1 MLQIRWYVRYQKEKT
16 RMCLFVWWC
25 LTPLSTIFQ
34 LYRGGQFY
42 WWRKPENTE
51 KITNLSQVT
60 DKLYHDNNN
69 EHCITITKTLQFKC
83 WKFLYTAAV
92 NYDIIQFLLL
102 AHNVLP
108 FRANI
113 NILLWFSPL
122 WTFNLYISTFQQPCM
137 KLLIGGGYFHG
148 SYWTKRIQM

>member
-1 MLQIRWYVRYQKEKT
+1 MLFNIHCLFLQIVPR
-16 RMCLFVWWC
+16 L
-25 LTPLSTIFQ
+25 
-34 LYRGGQFY
+34 
-42 WWRKPENTE
+42 
-51 KITNLSQVT
+51 
-60 DKLYHDNNN
+60 DNNN

-83 WKFLYTAAV
+83 WKFLCTAAV

-122 WTFNLYISTFQQPCM
+122 WTFNLYISTFQHSLHEIIDRWWLLSWKNPDV
-137 KLLIGGGYFHG
+137 KLKGTLIVLWFLWSVCRSQLPVQSVPITTDVVSSNLDQDEVYNII
-148 SYWTKRIQM
+148 W